1 MFQVKDKGVLK
12 MEKHHINALKEIVGE
27 DNVLTSIEDL
37 YCYSYDAT
45 PGHSHMPDA
54 VVSPANTAETSKIL
68 KLANE
73 NHIPVYTRGSGTNLS
88 AGCVPAKG
96 GIVLLMTRLSKI
108 LEVDLE
114 NLVAIAEPGVIVADL
129 NKEIASFGLIYP
141 PDPGTVATATLG
153 GTVAENAGGLRGL
166 KYGVSKHYIMGL
178 EVVLANGDI
187 MNTGG
192 KNVKDVSGYDM
203 TKLFTGSEG
212 TLCVIT
218 KVITKLVPAPEAK
231 KAMMAIFRD
240 LDHAGQAVSAIIAAK
255 IIPATLEIMDNA
267 TIRTVE
273 DYAKV
278 GLPLDAEA
286 VLLIEV
292 DGNPIVVEQEA
303 DKVMEALKAN
313 HAALVQ
319 IAKDDTERDKLW
331 AARRAALPA
340 LAKLRPTTYVEDA
353 TVPRNKVP
361 DFLRQVSNISKKY
374 NVTIGTFGHAGD
386 GNMHPTIVCDIR
398 MPEEMEPVYKAM
410 DEMFKAAIA
419 LGGTLSGEHGIGLG
433 KLQWM
438 EEQHGT
444 VTMNAMRS
452 IKRALDP
459 NLILNPG
466 KLVGEC

>member
-1 MFQVKDKGVLK
+1 MQQNHLD
-12 MEKHHINALKEIVGE
+12 ALTKIVGAE
-27 DNVLTSIEDL
+27 NIMTNMEDL

-45 PGHSHMPDA
+45 PGHSHMPDM
-54 VVSPANTAETSKIL
+54 VISPANTHEVSQIL
-68 KLANE
+68 KIANE
-73 NHIPVYTRGSGTNLS
+73 HKIPVYPRGSGTNLS
-88 AGCVPAKG
+88 AGCVPTKG
-96 GIVLLMTRLSKI
+96 GIVLLMTRLNKI
-108 LEVDLE
+108 LEIDLE
-114 NLVAIAEPGVIVADL
+114 NLVAVAEPGVIVADL
-129 NKEIASFGLIYP
+129 NTAIASAGLIYP

-153 GTVAENAGGLRGL
+153 GTVGENAGGLRGL

-178 EVVLANGDI
+178 EVVLANGDV

-218 KVITKLVPAPEAK
+218 KIITKLVPAPEAK
-231 KAMMAIFRD
+231 KAMMAIFKN
-240 LDHAGQAVSAIIAAK
+240 LDNAGKAVSGIIAAK

-292 DGNPIVVEQEA
+292 DGNPIIVEKEA
-303 DKVMEALKAN
+303 AKVMEVLKAN
-313 HAALVQ
+313 HADSVQ
-319 IAKDDTERDKLW
+319 IAKNDAERDKLW

-361 DFLRQVSNISKKY
+361 DFLRAVSAAARKH

-398 MPEEMEPVYKAM
+398 DQAEMQRVQLAM
-410 DEMFKAAIA
+410 DEMFKAAIS

-433 KLQWM
+433 KLPWM
-438 EEQHGT
+438 ETQHGT
-444 VTMNAMRS
+444 VSMNAMKA

>member
-1 MFQVKDKGVLK
+1 

-27 DNVLTSIEDL
+27 ENVLTSVEDL

-45 PGHSHMPDA
+45 PGHAHMPDA

-88 AGCVPAKG
+88 AGCVPTKG
-96 GIVLLMTRLSKI
+96 GIVLLMTRLNKI

-114 NLVAIAEPGVIVADL
+114 NLVAVAEPGVIVADL
-129 NKEIASFGLIYP
+129 NKEIASLGLIYP

-166 KYGVSKHYIMGL
+166 KYGVSKHYVMGL

-218 KVITKLVPAPEAK
+218 KIISKLVPAPEAK
-231 KAMMAIFRD
+231 KAMMAIFKD
-240 LDHAGQAVSAIIAAK
+240 LDNAGKAVSAIIAAK

-292 DGNPIVVEQEA
+292 DGNPIVVEKEA
-303 DKVMEALKAN
+303 EKVMEALKAN
-313 HAALVQ
+313 HADLVQ
-319 IAKDDTERDKLW
+319 IAKDDAERDKLW

-361 DFLRQVSNISKKY
+361 DFLREVSSIAKRH

-398 MPEEMEPVYKAM
+398 IPEEMERVYQAM

-433 KLQWM
+433 KLPWM
-438 EEQHGT
+438 EQQHGL

>member
-1 MFQVKDKGVLK
+1 MQQQ
-12 MEKHHINALKEIVGE
+12 HIDALKKIVGE
-27 DNVLTSIEDL
+27 ANAMTNTEDL

-45 PGHSHMPDA
+45 PGHSHMPDI
-54 VVSPANTAETSKIL
+54 VLSPANTQEVSQIL

-73 NHIPVYTRGSGTNLS
+73 NKIPVYPRGSGTNLS
-88 AGCVPAKG
+88 AGCVPTKG
-96 GIVLLMTRLSKI
+96 GIVLLMTRLNKI
-108 LEVDLE
+108 IEIDLE
-114 NLVAIAEPGVIVADL
+114 NLVAVAEPGVVVAEL
-129 NKEIASFGLIYP
+129 NNAIAPSGLIYP

-218 KVITKLVPAPEAK
+218 KIITKLVPAPEAK
-231 KAMMAIFRD
+231 KAMMAIFKN
-240 LDHAGQAVSAIIAAK
+240 LDNAGTAVSGIIAAK

-292 DGNPIVVEQEA
+292 DGNPVIVEKEA
-303 DKVMEALKAN
+303 AKVLEVLKAN
-313 HAALVQ
+313 HADSVQ
-319 IAKDDTERDKLW
+319 IAKNDAERDKLW

-361 DFLRQVSNISKKY
+361 DFLRAVSVAAKKH

-398 MPEEMEPVYKAM
+398 DKSEMERVYLAM

-433 KLQWM
+433 KLPWM
-438 EEQHGT
+438 ETQHGT
-444 VTMNAMRS
+444 VSMNAMKS